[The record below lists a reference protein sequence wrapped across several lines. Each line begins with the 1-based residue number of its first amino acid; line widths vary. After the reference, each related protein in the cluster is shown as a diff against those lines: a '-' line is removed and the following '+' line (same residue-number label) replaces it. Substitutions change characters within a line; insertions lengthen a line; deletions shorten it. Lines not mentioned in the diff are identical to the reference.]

1 MSEQTIVIRPAIPED
16 APIAA
21 QLLYQTMGR
30 LADYIFGSEPQR
42 TVIETITHLYCSP
55 GKNRLCYRFAWI
67 LELEGMTAGIL
78 VSYPG
83 MDVRRLDLET
93 GLSLAG
99 WFSLPSLVCLA
110 WRAWNLPGIEAL
122 PGEYYLS
129 NVSVLPEFQGR
140 GHGSRL
146 LAFAEEQAC
155 GLQITR
161 CSLCVDMDNTSA
173 RRLYERTGYHV
184 SHVQFNRQGAERA
197 GKGYFR
203 MLKLLSPPP
212 PVGGGVGQNG
222 SS

>member
-1 MSEQTIVIRPAIPED
+1 MSEPTILIRPALPDD
-16 APIAA
+16 APTAA

-42 TVIETITHLYCSP
+42 TVIETITSLYCSP
-55 GKNRLCYRFAWI
+55 GKNRLSYRHAWI
-67 LELEGMTAGIL
+67 LELEDMPAGIL
-78 VSYPG
+78 VAYPG
-83 MDVRRLDLET
+83 SDVHRLDLET

-99 WFSLPSLVCLA
+99 WFRLPSLARLV
-110 WRAWNLPGIEAL
+110 WRALSIPGKEAL

-129 NVSVLPEFQGR
+129 NVAVLPGFQGR
-140 GHGSRL
+140 GLGARL
-146 LAFAEEQAC
+146 LAFAEEQARE
-155 GLQITR
+155 LQITR

-184 SHVQFNRQGAERA
+184 CHAQFYRQAAERA

-203 MLKLLSPPP
+203 MVKHLSPPSH
-212 PVGGGVGQNG
+212 GGGVGQNG

>member
-1 MSEQTIVIRPAIPED
+1 MSEETIVIRPALPDD

-21 QLLYQTMGR
+21 QLLYQTMGC

-42 TVIETITHLYCSP
+42 TVMETITTLYCSP
-55 GKNRLCYRFAWI
+55 GRNRLSYRYAWI
-67 LELEGMTAGIL
+67 LELENMPAGIL

-83 MDVRRLDLET
+83 GDVHGLDLET
-93 GLSLAG
+93 GLSLVG
-99 WFSLPSLVCLA
+99 WFSLPALARLV
-110 WRAWNLPGIEAL
+110 WRALCIPGKEAL

-129 NVSVLPEFQGR
+129 NVAVLPGFQGR
-140 GHGSRL
+140 GLGSRL
-146 LAFAEEQAC
+146 LAFAEEQAL

-184 SHVQFNRQGAERA
+184 SHAQFYRQGAAQA

-203 MLKLLSPPP
+203 MVKLLSPASP
-212 PVGGGVGQNG
+212 GAGVGRNG